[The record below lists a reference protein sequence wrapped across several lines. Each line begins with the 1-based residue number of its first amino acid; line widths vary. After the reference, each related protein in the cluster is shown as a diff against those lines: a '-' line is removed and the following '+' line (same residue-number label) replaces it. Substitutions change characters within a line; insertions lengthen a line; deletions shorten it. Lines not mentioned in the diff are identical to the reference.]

1 MHICKES
8 CFQERITSLCA
19 KSQRTT
25 MVCLSSYA
33 NLQQIGFSYRP
44 IQFHNIGREIETVI
58 NRCQS
63 WITMQRRTMDD
74 DDSRVERELQ
84 REMPEV
90 DERAVTKY
98 GSQRL
103 VNNGALRRCSTSS
116 TTMTSTLTRS
126 RFTNTL
132 KTLESSNSGSWQW
145 NHWHSFANIHRRSF
159 RTHRL
164 STSIC
169 HTSIVSKR
177 RETTK
182 ERAK

>member
-1 MHICKES
+1 MMAGRNES
-8 CFQERITSLCA
+8 YE
-19 KSQRTT
+19 
-25 MVCLSSYA
+25 
-33 NLQQIGFSYRP
+33 
-44 IQFHNIGREIETVI
+44 
-58 NRCQS
+58 
-63 WITMQRRTMDD
+63 
-74 DDSRVERELQ
+74 

-116 TTMTSTLTRS
+116 TTTTSTLTRS

-177 RETTK
+177 RRRKRERSSNEKKRKK
-182 ERAK
+182 EREKEVNRKCHISRHLFSRDCFFVLFDSTHVILSRSNNDTGDGSDIVRG